1 LTDTPTRTALIR
13 NSSAS
18 GVNLLYVSVYSST
31 PNAAGRYLYDESDIA
46 TLITQAHAQGMQVY
60 SAMGDPDWPSD
71 GCAAS
76 NTPHA
81 RFQDIARYNLA
92 NPSAKFDGLILD
104 VEPGGSPDF
113 VGGGGNQRGCERG
126 PG

>member
-113 VGGGGNQRGCERG
+113 VGGGGNPRGCEQG